1 MYRTIQ
7 VSSCVSVQ
15 GDVVKLLANGEMLIR
30 DGNKVYRGRPV
41 AKERARQ
48 GGGGV
53 LREAPG
59 AGSSARAAGPD
70 RRLP

>member
-30 DGNKVYRGRPV
+30 DGSKVYRGRPV
-41 AKERARQ
+41 GKERLET

-59 AGSSARAAGPD
+59 AGPPSG
-70 RRLP
+70 RRGLTGRC